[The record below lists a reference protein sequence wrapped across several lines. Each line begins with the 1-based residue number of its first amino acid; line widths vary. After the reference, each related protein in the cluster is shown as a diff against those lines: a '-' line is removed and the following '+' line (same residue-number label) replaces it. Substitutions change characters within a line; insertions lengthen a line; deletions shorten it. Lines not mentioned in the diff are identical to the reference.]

1 MRVALFQPDIPQ
13 NAGAILRL
21 CACLGVGVDII
32 GPAGFVLTDAKL
44 RRAGLDYAAHAAMT
58 VYDSWAAF
66 NKALAPDHRLLLL
79 TTSGDTDYRAAAYR
93 TGDILL
99 LGRESAGVP
108 GFVHEA
114 ADCRLTIPLA
124 AGMRSLNVATAAA
137 MVLGEAL
144 RQTNGFP
151 GDTVTPA
158 P

>member
-21 CACLGVGVDII
+21 CACLDVGVDII

-58 VYDSWAAF
+58 THDSWTAF
-66 NKALAPDHRLLLL
+66 TSALLPENRLLLL
-79 TTSGDTDYRAAAYR
+79 TTGGNTDYRAAAYR
-93 TGDILL
+93 AGDILL

-108 GFVHEA
+108 DFVHEA
-114 ADCRLTIPLA
+114 ALLRLTIPLA
-124 AGMRSLNVATAAA
+124 RGMRSLNVVTAAA

-144 RQTNGFP
+144 RQTGGFP
-151 GDTVTPA
+151 GDA
-158 P
+158 PVPRP

>member
-21 CACLGVGVDII
+21 CACLGVGVDIV

-44 RRAGLDYAAHAAMT
+44 RRAGLDYAAHAALT
-58 VYDSWAAF
+58 THHSWAAF
-66 NKALAPDHRLLLL
+66 TKALAPEARLLLL

-93 TGDILL
+93 ADDTLM

-108 GFVHEA
+108 DFVHA
-114 ADCRLTIPLA
+114 AAQLRLTIPLA

-144 RQTNGFP
+144 RQTSGFP
-151 GDTVTPA
+151 GDTPA
-158 P
+158 PRL